1 MNLKLLFLL
10 ALGAV
15 LVFGCSKKEEHQ
27 KLSTFISGQITVD
40 EELDRS
46 NDYSSIELLV
56 SFQSQDGEA
65 RDTIFHAVTDSAGY
79 FSGTARFDDR
89 DIYPVIISRNRNTF
103 GVQNMI
109 FADGDT
115 ITFNAQLP
123 NVSQTAEITSKEN
136 DAFRTIERLERNFN
150 RVVQFINAGAVPAD
164 SIDIE
169 ILKWSDIYWEVFEDN
184 SDTYAGMIAGNSSV
198 EMLRGWNDSL
208 MVERSEKLLE
218 SEKYLQRSSRSA
230 LLDYYAESNG
240 LDEVLTFLNRLE
252 RLAQSENQKMNIRI
266 DRIEILYDS
275 SRTREAN
282 QYLDTFRE
290 TYSNNRSAME
300 WAENISF
307 DLEFLTPGSPFPDF
321 AFQTV
326 TGDSLSSE
334 SLIGKPYLIEITRLD
349 NFIYQQQYE
358 RTVAIHQIY
367 NNFGLEVITVPIS
380 ASQVTLEAFFSERNM
395 FWKVVQPGSF
405 DTDEL
410 IEKLNLTQVPT
421 RFLVND
427 KGEIIRR
434 YIGNEYDEVVRGL
447 QQIITQND

>member
-10 ALGAV
+10 VLGS
-15 LVFGCSKKEEHQ
+15 VFVFSCSKKEEVQ

-46 NDYSSIELLV
+46 GDYSSIELLV
-56 SFQSQDGEA
+56 SFLSQDGEA
-65 RDTIFHAVTDSAGY
+65 RDTIFHAVTNSDGY
-79 FSGTARFDDR
+79 FSGTARFDER
-89 DIYPVIISRNRNTF
+89 EIYPVIISRNRNTF

-136 DAFRTIERLERNFN
+136 DVFRIFERVERNFN
-150 RVVQFINAGAVPAD
+150 RVAQFINAGALSAD

-169 ILKWSDIYWEVFEDN
+169 ILKWSDIFWEVFDN
-184 SDTYAGMIAGNSSV
+184 NRTTYAGMIAGNSSI

-208 MVERSEKLLE
+208 MVQRSEKLLE
-218 SEKYLQRSSRSA
+218 SEKYLQRPSRIA
-230 LLDYYAESNG
+230 LIDYYAESEG
-240 LDEVLTFLNRLE
+240 LDKILAFLDHIE
-252 RLAQSENQKMNIRI
+252 RIAQSENEKMNIRI

-282 QYLDTFRE
+282 QYLDRFRD
-290 TYSNNRSAME
+290 TYSNNRAAID
-300 WAENISF
+300 WAENISY
-307 DLEFLTPGSPFPDF
+307 DLEFLTPGSPFPF
-321 AFQTV
+321 LAFQTV
-326 TGDSLSSE
+326 TGDSIFTE
-334 SLIGKPYLIEITRLD
+334 SLIGKPFLIEITRLD
-349 NFIYQQQYE
+349 NFIYQQQYD
-358 RTVAIHQIY
+358 RTVAIYQIY
-367 NNFGLEVITVPIS
+367 NNFGLEIITVPIS

-405 DTDEL
+405 NTDEL
-410 IEKLNLTQVPT
+410 IEILNLTQVPT

-427 KGEIIRR
+427 NGEIIRR